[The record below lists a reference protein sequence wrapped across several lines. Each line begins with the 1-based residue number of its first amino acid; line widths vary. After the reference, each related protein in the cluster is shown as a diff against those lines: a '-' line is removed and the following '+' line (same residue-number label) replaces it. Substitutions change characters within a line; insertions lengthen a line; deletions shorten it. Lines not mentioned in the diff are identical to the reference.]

1 MAGFLAQAFRG
12 GLRAGRA
19 LAPRVRAAEDGGRKA
34 DAGRP
39 RAGPSRGARTALPP
53 SPG

>member
-19 LAPRVRAAEDGGRKA
+19 LAPRVRAGPGAEAPAR
-34 DAGRP
+34 RP
-39 RAGPSRGARTALPP
+39 PAAAPHLPGPTTHPRHPV
-53 SPG
+53 